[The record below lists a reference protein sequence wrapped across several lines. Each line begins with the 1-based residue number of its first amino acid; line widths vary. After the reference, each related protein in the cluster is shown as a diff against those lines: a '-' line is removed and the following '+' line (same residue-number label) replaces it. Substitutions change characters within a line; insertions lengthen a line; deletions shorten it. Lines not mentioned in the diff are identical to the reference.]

1 VVTGDSPVAM
11 RWFAQISPQIAGFYC
26 KSATTTPNR
35 VAGAVRTVRVA
46 RSAISEAPA
55 FETLDEAVSL
65 LRDGGRRVSL
75 ARRQLL
81 EGLFAVDRP
90 VTAEELSDGLGGRI
104 PPSDLAVVYRNL
116 ETLEELGLVCHV
128 HLGHAPGRYALVRG
142 NPCEYLACKRCGVV
156 TEIESERLDAVR
168 ELIEDEFGFHA
179 SFTHFPIAGLCNGC
193 ARITNAMRRA
203 ERS

>member
-1 VVTGDSPVAM
+1 MVTGDSPTATH
-11 RWFAQISPQIAGFYC
+11 RFAQISPQIAGFYC
-26 KSATTTPNR
+26 KLATTTANR
-35 VAGAVRTVRVA
+35 GAGGARTVRVA
-46 RSAISEAPA
+46 RSAVNEAPA
-55 FETLDEAVSL
+55 FATLDEAVLL
-65 LRDGGRRVSL
+65 LREGGRRVSL

-81 EGLFAVDRP
+81 EGLFAVDRA
-90 VTAEELSDGLGGRI
+90 VTAEELADGLGGRI

-156 TEIESERLDAVR
+156 TEIESERLDGVR
-168 ELIEDEFGFHA
+168 ELIEDAFGFHA
-179 SFTHFPIAGLCNGC
+179 SFTHFPIAGLCGDC
-193 ARITNAMRRA
+193 ARITIAMRRA

>member
-1 VVTGDSPVAM
+1 M
-11 RWFAQISPQIAGFYC
+11 HRFAQIRPQIAGFYC
-26 KSATTTPNR
+26 KLATTTANR
-35 VAGAVRTVRVA
+35 VAGSARTVRVA
-46 RSAISEAPA
+46 RSAVSEAPA
-55 FETLDEAVSL
+55 FETLDDAVSL

-90 VTAEELSDGLGGRI
+90 VTAEELADGLGGRI

-116 ETLEELGLVCHV
+116 ETLEDLGLVCHV
-128 HLGHAPGRYALVRG
+128 HLGHAPGRYTLVRG

-179 SFTHFPIAGLCNGC
+179 SFAHFPIAGLCGDC
-193 ARITNAMRRA
+193 SRITTALKRA

>member
-1 VVTGDSPVAM
+1 M
-11 RWFAQISPQIAGFYC
+11 
-26 KSATTTPNR
+26 
-35 VAGAVRTVRVA
+35 A
-46 RSAISEAPA
+46 RSAVRGAPA

-90 VTAEELSDGLGGRI
+90 VTAEELAQGLGGRI

-128 HLGHAPGRYALVRG
+128 HLGHAPGRYAIVRG
-142 NPCEYLACKRCGVV
+142 EACEYLACERCGIV
-156 TEIESERLDAVR
+156 TEIESERLDQVR
-168 ELIEDEFGFHA
+168 RMIEEEFAFHA
-179 SFTHFPIAGLCNGC
+179 SFRHFPIGGLCSRC
-193 ARITNAMRRA
+193 ATLVDAMERRT
-203 ERS
+203 

>member
-1 VVTGDSPVAM
+1 
-11 RWFAQISPQIAGFYC
+11 
-26 KSATTTPNR
+26 
-35 VAGAVRTVRVA
+35 VA
-46 RSAISEAPA
+46 RSAVSEAPA
-55 FETLDEAVSL
+55 FETLDDAVSL

-90 VTAEELSDGLGGRI
+90 VTAEELADGLSGRI

-142 NPCEYLACKRCGVV
+142 DPCEYLACKRCGVV

-168 ELIEDEFGFHA
+168 ELIEDAFGFHA
-179 SFTHFPIAGLCNGC
+179 SFTHFPIAGLCSHC
-193 ARITNAMRRA
+193 ARVTAAMRRA